1 MRLLR
6 EYISKL
12 LESGEFEWT
21 PEMKATWKD
30 MSDVDR
36 RNAELVHGVGRMNPD
51 VVYGQ
56 LSQTM
61 QANARAGETF
71 LSKALDRI
79 AAGEIHKAAL
89 TIMDALWIT
98 DVSIDA
104 EDDLEASLTS
114 VQNEDDLAGAVAE
127 WVPRHWKV
135 NAQGRIMGRK

>member
-1 MRLLR
+1 MSLLR
-6 EYISKL
+6 EYISEL
-12 LESGEFEWT
+12 LESGDFEWT
-21 PEMKATWKD
+21 PEIKAKWKD
-30 MSDVDR
+30 MMDVDR
-36 RNAELVHGVGRMNPD
+36 QNAERIHGVGRVNPD
-51 VVYGQ
+51 IVYDQ

-71 LSKALDRI
+71 LSKTLDQI

-104 EDDLEASLTS
+104 EDDLEALLASI
-114 VQNEDDLAGAVAE
+114 QNEDDLVGVVAE